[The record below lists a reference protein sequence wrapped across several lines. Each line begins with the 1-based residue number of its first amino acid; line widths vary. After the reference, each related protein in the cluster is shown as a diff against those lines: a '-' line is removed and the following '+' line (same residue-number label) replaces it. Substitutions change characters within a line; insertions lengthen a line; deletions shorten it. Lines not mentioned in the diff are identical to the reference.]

1 MVDVAREAGVSLKT
15 VSRVVNEP
23 DAVRPATREAVHAA
37 MERLGFRANYAA
49 RSLKLGSYKTVGL
62 VFFELHGGEL
72 SVLSGISSAAAEKG
86 YAITLMTARPGEQLT
101 LGEAARRMATLPVDA
116 MIFNLGRMVDD
127 FEGYRSPT
135 GLKTVI
141 VTPFEQAGCTTVSD
155 DQAGAAKMATRRLIE
170 LGHRQIRFIAG
181 PDESL
186 ASKNRELGWR
196 EALAAAGLDAAE
208 PLRGD
213 WGADSGYEAGAR
225 LAGEVDSGGSGA
237 ASGAGG
243 TGCTAILAGN
253 DNMAY
258 GALLALRDAGKSV
271 PGDVSVI
278 GFDDSLP
285 GVVPD
290 PQLSSIRFDHA
301 TLGQRAFEEALLASD
316 EPRRVLVP
324 ATLVERASLAPAPR

>member
-1 MVDVAREAGVSLKT
+1 MGREAHGGPSMVDVAREAGVSLKT

-23 DAVRPATREAVHAA
+23 DAVRPATRDAVHAA

-72 SVLSGISSAAAEKG
+72 SVLSGISTAAAQKG
-86 YAITLMTARPGEQLT
+86 YAITLVTASPGEQLT

-141 VTPFEQAGCTTVSD
+141 VTPFEQVGCTTVSD
-155 DQAGAAKMATRRLIE
+155 DQAGAARIAVQRLVE

-181 PDESL
+181 PAESL
-186 ASKNRELGWR
+186 ASRNRELGWR
-196 EALAAAGLDAAE
+196 EALAQAGLDAVE

-213 WGADSGYEAGAR
+213 WGADSGYEAGAC
-225 LAGEVDSGGSGA
+225 LA
-237 ASGAGG
+237 ASDAE
-243 TGCTAILAGN
+243 CTAILAGN

-258 GALLALRDAGKSV
+258 GAMLALRDAGVDV

-285 GVVPD
+285 GVVPNSR
-290 PQLSSIRFDHA
+290 LSSIRFDHA
-301 TLGQRAFEEALLASD
+301 ELGRRAFEEALLA
-316 EPRRVLVP
+316 EAAPRRVLVP
-324 ATLVERASLAPAPR
+324 ATLIERASLGPAH

>member
-1 MVDVAREAGVSLKT
+1 MGREMHGGPSMVDVAREAGVSLKT

-23 DAVRPATREAVHAA
+23 DAVRPATRDAVHTA

-72 SVLSGISSAAAEKG
+72 SVLSGISTAAAQKG
-86 YAITLMTARPGEQLT
+86 YAITLVTASPGEQLT

-141 VTPFEQAGCTTVSD
+141 VTPFEQVGCTTVSD
-155 DQAGAAKMATRRLIE
+155 DQAGAARIAVQRLVE

-181 PDESL
+181 PAESL
-186 ASKNRELGWR
+186 ASRNRELGWR
-196 EALAAAGLDAAE
+196 EALAQAGLDAVE

-213 WGADSGYEAGAR
+213 WGADSGYEAGAC
-225 LAGEVDSGGSGA
+225 LA
-237 ASGAGG
+237 ASDAE
-243 TGCTAILAGN
+243 CTAILAGN

-258 GALLALRDAGKSV
+258 GAMLALRDAGVDV

-285 GVVPD
+285 GVVPNSR
-290 PQLSSIRFDHA
+290 LSSIRFDHA
-301 TLGQRAFEEALLASD
+301 ELGRRAFEEALLA
-316 EPRRVLVP
+316 EAAPRRVLVP
-324 ATLVERASLAPAPR
+324 ATLIERASLGPAH

>member
-1 MVDVAREAGVSLKT
+1 MGKEAHGGPSMVDVAREAGVSLKT

-23 DAVRPATREAVHAA
+23 DAVRPATRDAVHAA

-72 SVLSGISSAAAEKG
+72 SVLSGISTAAAQKG
-86 YAITLMTARPGEQLT
+86 YAITLVTAAPGEQLT

-141 VTPFEQAGCTTVSD
+141 VTPFEQVGCTTVSD
-155 DQAGAAKMATRRLIE
+155 DQAGAARIAVQRLIE

-181 PDESL
+181 PAESL
-186 ASKNRELGWR
+186 ASRNRELGWR
-196 EALAAAGLDAAE
+196 EALAQAGLDAVE
-208 PLRGD
+208 PLCGD
-213 WGADSGYEAGAR
+213 WDADSGYEAGAR
-225 LAGEVDSGGSGA
+225 LA
-237 ASGAGG
+237 ASDAE
-243 TGCTAILAGN
+243 CTAILAGN

-258 GALLALRDAGKSV
+258 GAMLALRDAGVDV
-271 PGDVSVI
+271 PGDASVI

-285 GVVPD
+285 GVVPNSR
-290 PQLSSIRFDHA
+290 LSSIRFDHA
-301 TLGQRAFEEALLASD
+301 ELGRRAFEEALLA
-316 EPRRVLVP
+316 EAAPRRVLVP
-324 ATLVERASLAPAPR
+324 ATLIERASLGPAH

>member
-23 DAVRPATREAVHAA
+23 DAVRPATRDAVHAA
-37 MERLGFRANYAA
+37 MERLGFRTNYAA

-72 SVLSGISSAAAEKG
+72 SVLSGISTAAAQKG
-86 YAITLMTARPGEQLT
+86 YAITLVTASPGEQLT

-141 VTPFEQAGCTTVSD
+141 VTPFEQVGCTTVSD
-155 DQAGAAKMATRRLIE
+155 DQAGAARIAVQRLVE

-181 PDESL
+181 PAESL
-186 ASKNRELGWR
+186 ASRNRELGWR
-196 EALAAAGLDAAE
+196 EALAQAGLDAVE

-213 WGADSGYEAGAR
+213 WDADSGYEAGAR
-225 LAGEVDSGGSGA
+225 LA
-237 ASGAGG
+237 ASDAE
-243 TGCTAILAGN
+243 CTAILAGN

-258 GALLALRDAGKSV
+258 GAMLALRDAGVDV

-285 GVVPD
+285 GVVPNS
-290 PQLSSIRFDHA
+290 QLSSIRFDHA
-301 TLGQRAFEEALLASD
+301 ELGRRAFEEALLA
-316 EPRRVLVP
+316 EAAPRRVLVP
-324 ATLVERASLAPAPR
+324 ATLIERASLGPAH

>member
-23 DAVRPATREAVHAA
+23 DAVRPATRDAVHAA

-72 SVLSGISSAAAEKG
+72 SVLSGISTAAAQKG
-86 YAITLMTARPGEQLT
+86 YAITLVTASPGEQLT

-141 VTPFEQAGCTTVSD
+141 VTPFEQVGCTTVSD
-155 DQAGAAKMATRRLIE
+155 DQAGAARIAVQRLVE

-181 PDESL
+181 PAESL
-186 ASKNRELGWR
+186 ASRNRELGWR
-196 EALAAAGLDAAE
+196 EALAQAGLDAVE

-225 LAGEVDSGGSGA
+225 LA
-237 ASGAGG
+237 ASDAE
-243 TGCTAILAGN
+243 CTAILAGN

-258 GALLALRDAGKSV
+258 GAMLALRDAGVDV

-285 GVVPD
+285 GVVPNS
-290 PQLSSIRFDHA
+290 QLSSIRFDHA
-301 TLGQRAFEEALLASD
+301 ELGRRAFEEALLA
-316 EPRRVLVP
+316 EAAPRRVLVP
-324 ATLVERASLAPAPR
+324 ATLIERASLGPAH

>member
-23 DAVRPATREAVHAA
+23 DAVRPATRDAVHAA

-72 SVLSGISSAAAEKG
+72 SVLSGISTAAAQKG
-86 YAITLMTARPGEQLT
+86 YAITLVTASPGEQLT

-141 VTPFEQAGCTTVSD
+141 VTPFEQVGCTTVSD
-155 DQAGAAKMATRRLIE
+155 DQAGAARIAVQRLVE

-181 PDESL
+181 PAESL
-186 ASKNRELGWR
+186 ASRNRELGWR
-196 EALAAAGLDAAE
+196 EALAQAGLDAVE

-213 WGADSGYEAGAR
+213 WDADSGYEAGAC
-225 LAGEVDSGGSGA
+225 LA
-237 ASGAGG
+237 ASDAE
-243 TGCTAILAGN
+243 CTAILAGN

-258 GALLALRDAGKSV
+258 GAMLALRDAGVDV

-285 GVVPD
+285 GVVPNS
-290 PQLSSIRFDHA
+290 QLSSIRFDHA
-301 TLGQRAFEEALLASD
+301 ELGRRAFEEALLA
-316 EPRRVLVP
+316 EAAPRRVLVP
-324 ATLVERASLAPAPR
+324 ATLIERASLGPAH

>member
-23 DAVRPATREAVHAA
+23 DAVRPATRDAVHAA

-72 SVLSGISSAAAEKG
+72 SVLSGISTAAAQKG
-86 YAITLMTARPGEQLT
+86 YAITLVTAAPGEQLT

-141 VTPFEQAGCTTVSD
+141 VTPFEQVGCTTVSD
-155 DQAGAAKMATRRLIE
+155 DQAGAARIAVQRLVE

-181 PDESL
+181 PAESL
-186 ASKNRELGWR
+186 ASRNRELGWR
-196 EALAAAGLDAAE
+196 EALAQAGLDAVE

-225 LAGEVDSGGSGA
+225 LA
-237 ASGAGG
+237 ASDAE
-243 TGCTAILAGN
+243 CTAILAGN

-258 GALLALRDAGKSV
+258 GAMLALRDAGVDV

-285 GVVPD
+285 GVVPNS
-290 PQLSSIRFDHA
+290 QLSSIRFDHA
-301 TLGQRAFEEALLASD
+301 ELGRRAFEEALLA
-316 EPRRVLVP
+316 EAAPRRVLVP
-324 ATLVERASLAPAPR
+324 ATLIERASLGPAH

>member
-1 MVDVAREAGVSLKT
+1 MGREMHGGPSMVDVAREAGVSLKT

-23 DAVRPATREAVHAA
+23 DAVRPATRDAVHAA

-72 SVLSGISSAAAEKG
+72 SVLSGISTAAAQKG
-86 YAITLMTARPGEQLT
+86 YAITLVTASPGEQLT

-141 VTPFEQAGCTTVSD
+141 VTPFEQVGCTTVSD
-155 DQAGAAKMATRRLIE
+155 DQAGAARIAVQRLVE

-181 PDESL
+181 PAESL
-186 ASKNRELGWR
+186 ASRNRELGWR
-196 EALAAAGLDAAE
+196 EALAQAGLDAVE

-225 LAGEVDSGGSGA
+225 LA
-237 ASGAGG
+237 ASDAE
-243 TGCTAILAGN
+243 CTAILAGN

-258 GALLALRDAGKSV
+258 GAMLALRDAGVDV

-285 GVVPD
+285 GVVPNS
-290 PQLSSIRFDHA
+290 QLSSIRFDHA
-301 TLGQRAFEEALLASD
+301 ELGRRAFEEALLA
-316 EPRRVLVP
+316 EAAPRRVLVP
-324 ATLVERASLAPAPR
+324 ATLIERASLGPAH

>member
-1 MVDVAREAGVSLKT
+1 MGREMHGGPSMVDVAREAGVSLKT

-23 DAVRPATREAVHAA
+23 DAVRPATRDAVHAA

-72 SVLSGISSAAAEKG
+72 SVLSGISTAAAQKG
-86 YAITLMTARPGEQLT
+86 YAITLVTASPGEQLT

-141 VTPFEQAGCTTVSD
+141 VTPFEQVGCTTVSD
-155 DQAGAAKMATRRLIE
+155 DQADAARMAVQRLVE

-181 PDESL
+181 PAESL
-186 ASKNRELGWR
+186 ASRNRELGWR
-196 EALAAAGLDAAE
+196 EALAQAGLDAVE

-225 LAGEVDSGGSGA
+225 LA
-237 ASGAGG
+237 ASDAE
-243 TGCTAILAGN
+243 CTAILAGN

-258 GALLALRDAGKSV
+258 GAMLALRDAGVDV

-285 GVVPD
+285 GVVPNS
-290 PQLSSIRFDHA
+290 QLSSIRFDHA
-301 TLGQRAFEEALLASD
+301 ELGRRAFEEALLA
-316 EPRRVLVP
+316 EAAPRRVLVP
-324 ATLVERASLAPAPR
+324 ATLIERASLGPAH

>member
-1 MVDVAREAGVSLKT
+1 MGREMHGGPSMVDVAREAGVSLKT

-23 DAVRPATREAVHAA
+23 DAVRPATRDAVHAA

-72 SVLSGISSAAAEKG
+72 SVLSGISTAAAQKG
-86 YAITLMTARPGEQLT
+86 YAITLVTASPGEQLT

-141 VTPFEQAGCTTVSD
+141 VTPFEQVGCTTVSD
-155 DQAGAAKMATRRLIE
+155 DQAGAARIAVQRLVE

-181 PDESL
+181 PAESL
-186 ASKNRELGWR
+186 ASRNRELGWR
-196 EALAAAGLDAAE
+196 EALAQAGLDAVE

-213 WGADSGYEAGAR
+213 WGADSGYEAGAC
-225 LAGEVDSGGSGA
+225 LA
-237 ASGAGG
+237 ASDAE
-243 TGCTAILAGN
+243 CTAILAGN

-258 GALLALRDAGKSV
+258 GAMLALRDAGVDV

-285 GVVPD
+285 GVVPNSR
-290 PQLSSIRFDHA
+290 LSSIRFDHA
-301 TLGQRAFEEALLASD
+301 ELGRRAFEEALLA
-316 EPRRVLVP
+316 EAAPRRVLVP
-324 ATLVERASLAPAPR
+324 ATLIERASLGPAH

>member
-1 MVDVAREAGVSLKT
+1 MGREMHGGPSMVDVAREAGVSLKT

-23 DAVRPATREAVHAA
+23 DAVRPATRDAVHAA

-72 SVLSGISSAAAEKG
+72 SVLSGISTAAAQKG
-86 YAITLMTARPGEQLT
+86 YAITLVTASPGEQLT

-141 VTPFEQAGCTTVSD
+141 VTPFEQVGCTTVSD
-155 DQAGAAKMATRRLIE
+155 DQADAARMAVQRLVE

-181 PDESL
+181 PAESL
-186 ASKNRELGWR
+186 ASRNRELGWR
-196 EALAAAGLDAAE
+196 EALAQAGLDAVE

-225 LAGEVDSGGSGA
+225 LA
-237 ASGAGG
+237 ASDAE
-243 TGCTAILAGN
+243 CTAILAGN

-258 GALLALRDAGKSV
+258 GAMLALRDAGVDV

-285 GVVPD
+285 GVVPNSR
-290 PQLSSIRFDHA
+290 LSSIRFDHA
-301 TLGQRAFEEALLASD
+301 ELGRRAFEEALLA
-316 EPRRVLVP
+316 EAAPRRVLVP
-324 ATLVERASLAPAPR
+324 ATLIERASLGPAH

>member
-1 MVDVAREAGVSLKT
+1 MGKEVHGGPSMVDVAREAGVSLKT

-23 DAVRPATREAVHAA
+23 DAVRPATRDAVHAA
-37 MERLGFRANYAA
+37 MEQLGFRANYAA

-72 SVLSGISSAAAEKG
+72 SVLSGISTAAAQKG
-86 YAITLMTARPGEQLT
+86 YAITLVTARPGEQLT

-155 DQAGAAKMATRRLIE
+155 DQAGAARMAVQRLIE

-181 PDESL
+181 PAESL
-186 ASKNRELGWR
+186 ASRNRELGWR
-196 EALAAAGLDAAE
+196 EALAQAGLDAAE

-225 LAGEVDSGGSGA
+225 LA
-237 ASGAGG
+237 ASDAK
-243 TGCTAILAGN
+243 CTAILAGN

-258 GALLALRDAGKSV
+258 GAMLALRDSGLDV
-271 PGDVSVI
+271 PRDVSVI

-285 GVVPD
+285 GVVPSS
-290 PQLSSIRFDHA
+290 QLSSIRFDHA
-301 TLGQRAFEEALLASD
+301 ALGQRAFEEALLAD
-316 EPRRVLVP
+316 AAPRRVLVP
-324 ATLVERASLAPAPR
+324 ATLIERASLGSLL